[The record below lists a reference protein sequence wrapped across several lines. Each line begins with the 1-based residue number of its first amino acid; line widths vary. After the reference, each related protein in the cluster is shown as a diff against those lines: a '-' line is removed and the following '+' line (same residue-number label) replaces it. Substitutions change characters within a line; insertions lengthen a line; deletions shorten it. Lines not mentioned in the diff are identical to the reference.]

1 MQRMDRD
8 AQGDHIRRR
17 MALTIVVRSGAL
29 DISPEITFDAPK
41 IVLGRSPGCDLQ
53 LPDPSVSQRH
63 SSILQR
69 GSDYLVIDEGSA
81 NGTFFGPVRLSP
93 GAPRVV
99 KHGDLIRLGRIWLE
113 LRVVAGLATENP
125 RLCTQ
130 EIALGLVAQA
140 LDGDEEP
147 SVPKL
152 VVSDGPDA
160 DAELSLSLFGHSY
173 IVGRGKASDLRM
185 TDPDCS
191 RRHVELCRRG
201 NQILVRELG
210 SKNGASLDGEPLTA
224 QQETVWKAGDDLVVG
239 ANTLRYE
246 DPLASALE
254 ELERAAD
261 EAISPKDAIEPPS
274 SEAAERL
281 ASADGEAPA
290 VAKKPASRAERSPL
304 PAPAV
309 RVSEPRWT
317 PTDYL
322 VAALALTILLTSL
335 LGLFWVTGSP

>member
-1 MQRMDRD
+1 MDRD
-8 AQGDHIRRR
+8 ARADHIRTW

-69 GSDYLVIDEGSA
+69 GSDYLVLDEGSS

-113 LRVVAGLATENP
+113 LRVVAGLPTENP

-130 EIALGLVAQA
+130 EIALGLVTQA

-152 VVSDGPDA
+152 VVCDGPDT
-160 DAELSLSLFGHSY
+160 DAELSLGLFGHSY
-173 IVGRGKASDLRM
+173 IVGRSKTSDLRM

-201 NQILVRELG
+201 NHILVRELG
-210 SKNGASLDGEPLTA
+210 SKNGASLNGEPLTA
-224 QQETVWKAGDDLVVG
+224 QHETVWKAGDPLVVG

-246 DPLASALE
+246 DPLAAALE

-261 EAISPKDAIEPPS
+261 EAISAKDAIEPPS
-274 SEAAERL
+274 SEEV
-281 ASADGEAPA
+281 APA
-290 VAKKPASRAERSPL
+290 ASSAGKPPPRSRQSANGPDHSPVA
-304 PAPAV
+304 APAV
-309 RVSEPRWT
+309 RVAGPQWT

-322 VAALALTILLTSL
+322 VAAFALAILLTSL
-335 LGLFWVTGSP
+335 LGLFWVAGSP